1 MRWQDEFRQFF
12 PITRDRVYAN
22 IAYTSPLSPKVA
34 SAVAD
39 FFDGIAHARSDKPGW
54 LADADA
60 LRARLARLIGGD
72 ARRLAFTKNTTEG
85 LNTVAQGLPWREG
98 DNTGRGRPGASF
110 ERAAVAE
117 PAPAWRGR
125 ARGLVG
131 RTSLHRG
138 RYLGARGCAH
148 AAGRAVLGA
157 VRHGLAQRHRG
168 TGPALRGRD
177 IWLVVDGIQGAGL
190 LRARVDDWGV
200 DAFACGAHK
209 GLLGPLG
216 VGFLHLSPALLDAL
230 DPPYLGPSG
239 GLSLDK
245 SGPEWRVAAPDRQDA
260 RRLETGNLNYP
271 GIAGWAGALDLI
283 EQADPARIEP
293 WALELSRALADG
305 LRGLGLD
312 VVSPADASM
321 RSTTTALRLPDPAA
335 ALAHLAEAGVVAS
348 IVEYGYVRLSL
359 GAYNNHEDVDRI
371 LRAARG
377 WV

>member
-98 DNTGRGRPGASF
+98 DNLVVDDQEHPSNALPWLSLRRRGVDVRVASSGGHRYTVDDIWARVDARTRLVALSWVQYATGLRSDIAELGR
-110 ERAAVAE
+110 RCAA
-117 PAPAWRGR
+117 
-125 ARGLVG
+125 
-131 RTSLHRG
+131 
-138 RYLGARGCAH
+138 
-148 AAGRAVLGA
+148 
-157 VRHGLAQRHRG
+157 
-168 TGPALRGRD
+168 RD

-371 LRAARG
+371 LRTARG